1 MLALRLCVG
10 ALMLSPLAVF
20 APTAHAKDN
29 PPPIG
34 TIEIVTNQVF
44 HEAEYQQVFWA
55 YQVANKLHVRTRE
68 DIIRQELLFAP
79 GDPADP
85 ELLAETERNLRS
97 LTFIRDARIETT
109 PGEDGTVDVRVRT
122 FDTWSTVPEL
132 AFAKVGNEIT
142 WGVGA
147 SERNLL
153 GRGKHLELTY
163 RHELE
168 RDSTNFFYRDP
179 RVAGSRVASSIGYSD
194 LSDGNRGHFAVSQ
207 PFFSIDTKWA
217 FGLQLRGYDQLDP
230 LYQDGDR
237 VEDLHHVSGG
247 GSIDVAR
254 AVLRTGYSALRL
266 HAGYQK
272 QRDDVD
278 GAVRDF
284 GILRVGVS
292 SVRHRYL
299 KLTHVNRF
307 EVAEDFNLG
316 NQASAFFGVS
326 TPALGGEPGKVYFF
340 FLSEQVGVP
349 FGAEHFLRGAAVW
362 EARHRRQR
370 LENSLAFFHLE
381 YVNKMSPRRA
391 LLATAQLRYGSN
403 LDPEVQLTL
412 GAQNGLR
419 GYPVFQFVGDRSLLL
434 SAEKRIFIADEVA
447 RLVSFA
453 VGFFADAGYA
463 WPTGT
468 KIVFDDLRADV
479 GVGLLLGRNRLSSS
493 RPGVR
498 FDLAYALHPVAGRS
512 RWLFS
517 VGSRIG
523 L

>member
-1 MLALRLCVG
+1 VLVA
-10 ALMLSPLAVF
+10 LAVL
-20 APTAHAKDN
+20 ASSADAEDEPL
-29 PPPIG
+29 PIG
-34 TIEIVTNQVF
+34 NIEIVTDEVF
-44 HEAEYQQVFWA
+44 HEAEYQDVFWA
-55 YQVANKLHVRTRE
+55 YQVANKLHVTTRE
-68 DIIRQELLFAP
+68 EIIRQELLFAP

-85 ELLAETERNLRS
+85 EILAETERNLRS
-97 LTFIRDARIETT
+97 LVFIRDAHIETT
-109 PGEDGTVDVRVRT
+109 PGEDGTVDVLVRT
-122 FDTWSTVPEL
+122 FDAWSTVPEL
-132 AFAKVGNEIT
+132 SFAKVGNELT
-142 WGVGA
+142 WAIGA

-153 GRGKHLELTY
+153 GRGKHVELTF
-163 RHELE
+163 RNELE
-168 RDSTNFFYRDP
+168 RESANFSYRDP
-179 RVAGSRVASSIGYSD
+179 RVAGSRVASSIGYAD
-194 LSDGNRGHFAVSQ
+194 LSDGSRGYFTVSR

-217 FGLQLRGYDQLDP
+217 FGLQVQGYDQLDA
-230 LYQDGDR
+230 LYQDGER
-237 VEDLHHVSGG
+237 VEDLHHVSAG

-254 AVLRTGYSALRL
+254 AVSRTGYSALRL
-266 HAGYQK
+266 HVGYHK
-272 QRDDVD
+272 QREDVD
-278 GAVRDF
+278 GMIRDF

-292 SVRHRYL
+292 SLRHRYL

-316 NQASAFFGVS
+316 NQASAFYGVS
-326 TPALGGEPGKVYFF
+326 TPTLGGEPGTVHFF
-340 FLSEQVGVP
+340 FLSEQAGVP
-349 FGAEHFLRGAAVW
+349 LGPEHFLRGSAVW

-370 LENSLAFFHLE
+370 LENSLAFFRLE

-391 LLATAQLRYGSN
+391 LLATAQFRYGSN

-468 KIVFDDLRADV
+468 KIAFDDLRADV
-479 GVGLLLGRNRLSSS
+479 GIGLLLGRNRLSST

-498 FDLAYALHPVAGRS
+498 FDLAYALHPVAGES

>member
-1 MLALRLCVG
+1 MLALRLSVG
-10 ALMLSPLAVF
+10 ALMLATLAIF
-20 APTAHAKDN
+20 APAADAEDE

-34 TIEIVTNQVF
+34 NIEIVTNQVF
-44 HEAEYQQVFWA
+44 YEAEYEDLFWP
-55 YQVANKLHVRTRE
+55 YEVANKLHVKTRE

-85 ELLAETERNLRS
+85 EILAETERNLRS
-97 LTFIRDARIETT
+97 LIFIRDARIETI
-109 PGEDGTVDVRVRT
+109 PAEDGTVDVRVRT
-122 FDTWSTVPEL
+122 FDAWSTVPEL
-132 AFAKVGNEIT
+132 SFAKVGNEFT
-142 WGVGA
+142 WAVGA
-147 SERNLL
+147 SERNLF
-153 GRGKHLELTY
+153 GRGKHFEFIF
-163 RHELE
+163 RHGLE

-194 LSDGNRGHFAVSQ
+194 LSDGSRGHFAVSR

-217 FGLQLRGYDQLDP
+217 FGLQLQGFDQLDA
-230 LYQDGDR
+230 LYQDGER
-237 VEDLHHVSGG
+237 VEDLHHVSSG

-254 AVLRTGYSALRL
+254 AVSRTGYSALRL

-278 GAVRDF
+278 GMIRDF

-292 SVRHRYL
+292 SLRHRYL

-316 NQASAFFGVS
+316 NQASAFYGIS
-326 TPALGGEPGKVYFF
+326 TPALGGEPGTVHFF
-340 FLSEQVGVP
+340 FLSEQAGVP
-349 FGAEHFLRGAAVW
+349 FGAEHFLRGSAVW

-370 LENSLAFFHLE
+370 LENSLAFFRLE
-381 YVNKMSPRRA
+381 YVNKMTPRRA
-391 LLATAQLRYGSN
+391 LLATAQFRYGSN

-434 SAEKRIFIADEVA
+434 SAEQRIFIADEVA

-463 WPTGT
+463 WPAGT
-468 KIVFDDLRADV
+468 KMAFNDLRADI
-479 GVGLLLGRNRLSSS
+479 GVGLLLGRNRLSSTN
-493 RPGVR
+493 PGVR
-498 FDLAYALHPVAGRS
+498 FDLAYALHPVAGKS

>member
-1 MLALRLCVG
+1 MPALRLLVG
-10 ALMLSPLAVF
+10 ALAAVAF
-20 APTAHAKDN
+20 TNGARAEDAAPS
-29 PPPIG
+29 IR
-34 TIEIVTNQVF
+34 TIEIISSQVF
-44 HEAEYQQVFWA
+44 HEAEEDGGFWA
-55 YQVANKLHVRTRE
+55 YQIANKLHIQTRE
-68 DIIRQELLFAP
+68 GIIRQELLFAP
-79 GDPADP
+79 GDPANP
-85 ELLAETERNLRS
+85 ELLAETERNLRA
-97 LTFIRDARIETT
+97 LVFIRDARIETV
-109 PGEDGTVDVRVRT
+109 PHEDGTVDVRVWT
-122 FDTWSTVPEL
+122 FDAWSTVPEL
-132 AFAKVGNEIT
+132 SFAKVGNEIT

-153 GRGKHLELTY
+153 GRGKQVELTF

-168 RDSTNFFYRDP
+168 RDSANFFYRDP

-194 LSDGNRGHFAVSQ
+194 LSDGSRGRFNVSQ
-207 PFFSIDTKWA
+207 PFFSVDTKWA
-217 FGLQLRGYDQLDP
+217 FGFQLLGFDQLDP
-230 LYQDGDR
+230 LYQDGKR
-237 VEDLHHVSGG
+237 VEDLRHVSAG
-247 GSIDVAR
+247 GSLDVAR
-254 AVLRTGYSALRL
+254 AVKRTAYSALRL

-272 QRDDVD
+272 QRDNVESM
-278 GAVRDF
+278 VRDF

-299 KLTHVNRF
+299 KLTHMNRF

-316 NQASAFFGVS
+316 TQASAFFGIS

-340 FLSEQVGVP
+340 RLSEQVGMALGP
-349 FGAEHFLRGAAVW
+349 EHFLRGGADW
-362 EARHRRQR
+362 HARHRRGD
-370 LENSLAFFHLE
+370 LENSLATFRLD
-381 YVNKMSPRRA
+381 YVNKMAPRRA
-391 LLATAQLRYGSN
+391 VVATAQLRYGSN

-419 GYPVFQFVGDRSLLL
+419 GYPVFQFAGDRSLLV
-434 SAEKRIFIADEVA
+434 SAEQRIFIADEVA

-463 WPTGT
+463 WPRGT
-468 KIVFDDLRADV
+468 KMAFNDLRANV
-479 GVGLLLGRNRLSSS
+479 GIGLLLGRNRLSAT

-517 VGSRIG
+517 VGSRVG

>member
-1 MLALRLCVG
+1 MPTLRLLAWAVASLCP
-10 ALMLSPLAVF
+10 ALVVYAEDSP
-20 APTAHAKDN
+20 PS
-29 PPPIG
+29 IG
-34 TIEIVTNQVF
+34 SIEIVASQVF
-44 HEAEYQQVFWA
+44 QEAERGDAFWA
-55 YQVANKLHVRTRE
+55 YQMANRLHIRTRE
-68 DIIRQELLFAP
+68 EIIRQELLFAP

-85 ELLAETERNLRS
+85 EVLAETERNLRA
-97 LTFIRDARIETT
+97 LIFIRDANIDTI
-109 PGEDGTVDVRVRT
+109 PGEDGTVDVRVQT
-122 FDTWSTVPEL
+122 FDAWSTVPEL
-132 AFAKVGNEIT
+132 SFAKVGNEFT
-142 WGVGA
+142 WGIGA

-153 GRGKHLELTY
+153 GRGKQLELTY

-168 RDSTNFFYRDP
+168 RDSTNFLYRDP
-179 RVAGSRVASSIGYSD
+179 RVAGSRVASSVAYSR
-194 LSDGNRGHFAVSQ
+194 LSDGSRGHLSVSR

-217 FGLQLRGYDQLDP
+217 FGFQVLGYDQLDP
-230 LYQDGDR
+230 LYQEGER
-237 VEDLHHVSGG
+237 VEDLRHVSSG
-247 GSIDVAR
+247 GSLEVAR
-254 AVLRTGYSALRL
+254 AVYRSGYGALRL

-284 GILRVGVS
+284 GIVRVGLS
-292 SVRHRYL
+292 SVRNRYV

-326 TPALGGEPGKVYFF
+326 TPALGGEPGTVYFF
-340 FLSEQVGVP
+340 FVSEQVGVP
-349 FGAEHFLRGAAVW
+349 LGAEHFLRGAAVW
-362 EARHRRQR
+362 QARHREQR
-370 LENSLAFFHLE
+370 LENSLAFFRLD
-381 YVNKMSPRRA
+381 YVNKMAPRRA
-391 LLATAQLRYGSN
+391 LLATAQFRYGRN

-434 SAEKRIFIADEVA
+434 SAEKRIFLADEVA

-453 VGFFADAGYA
+453 LGFFADAGYA
-463 WPTGT
+463 WPTGA
-468 KIVFDDLRADV
+468 KMVLHDLRADI
-479 GVGLLLGRNRLSSS
+479 GIGLLLGRNRLSAT

-498 FDLAYALHPVAGRS
+498 FDLAYALHPVAGES
-512 RWLFS
+512 RWVFS